1 MYKRTCERVT
11 LSSILGHG
19 NKGYGMDAL
28 SFDSNSNTFQGL
40 YSRKLLDKD
49 QNEEKKILKTNSLEQ
64 RIVVSKIKIGL
75 MHY

>member
-1 MYKRTCERVT
+1 MDFIIWHYEKQIVYKCTCERVT

-49 QNEEKKILKTNSLEQ
+49 QNEEKKSLKL
-64 RIVVSKIKIGL
+64 IA
-75 MHY
+75 